1 MTWVSERK
9 DEAFMEGAGQNYL
22 AIYQRDFSELE
33 GLQKADRVTYALR
46 RTQSALCFHARR
58 RTSAQ
63 DITCSLCGL
72 DEAFAGRLLCYL
84 YENAVAPEQVPE
96 IVRDL
101 CGAAV

>member
-1 MTWVSERK
+1 
-9 DEAFMEGAGQNYL
+9 MEGAGQNYL
-22 AIYQRDFSELE
+22 ATYQRDFSELE